1 MSFVT
6 VWRSWR
12 LKVHD
17 ILEVGGDAHPAG
29 RIVNGFLVALI
40 IANGIAFTAETV
52 DSVYARWGPQLDAF
66 NTFSVMVFTVEYVLR
81 LWSSVEIPLLH
92 HLPHWRA
99 RLKFAMRPMM
109 IIDLLAILPWYIHA
123 VVPIDLRVLRMLR
136 LFRLLKLVRYS
147 PALQT
152 LKRVVAHEWRA
163 LLGALLLMMMLLLF
177 AATMIY
183 FLERDAQPQNFGSI
197 PASAW
202 WALETLTTVGYGDV
216 TPITALGKVFGGI
229 VMLFGLCMFCSP
241 RRHHRHGFQS
251 GVGEARIRRDLEHG
265 RARAAVQH
273 PGRCRGG
280 RGHQAALHQDVQ
292 GRRLDRHGRRAGR
305 GDVSDRQ
312 RRGHGLRG
320 AWTPDPS
327 ARGRFLRRDGA
338 ARAAAS

>member
-163 LLGALLLMMMLLLF
+163 LLGALLSMMILLLF

-229 VMLFGLCMFCSP
+229 VMLFGLCMFALPVAIIATGFSQESARHEFVVTWSMVARVRCSAPWTLP
-241 RRHHRHGFQS
+241 RWPRSPSCFT
-251 GVGEARIRRDLEHG
+251 
-265 RARAAVQH
+265 
-273 PGRCRGG
+273 PRCSRPAP
-280 RGHQAALHQDVQ
+280 RSS
-292 GRRLDRHGRRAGR
+292 RPESRAGR
-305 GDVSDRQ
+305 CI
-312 RRGHGLRG
+312 
-320 AWTPDPS
+320 
-327 ARGRFLRRDGA
+327 
-338 ARAAAS
+338 